1 MTEIADIEKK
11 DLLYKGKAKEMF
23 TTNDSDIMWVHYMD
37 QVTAF
42 NGKKKVQM
50 QGKGQTNCEISSLI
64 FTDLAKHGI
73 ENHFIKQL
81 DANNQLVKRVKIIPL
96 ETVVRNFASGSFEKR
111 YGVEHLM
118 AFEKPVTEFFYK
130 SDELDDPFINDFDA
144 EALNVAT
151 EDQMKKIRDIA
162 LKVNDRLKEIFSE
175 MNVDLVDFK
184 VEFGMT
190 SDGQLILA
198 DEISPDSCRLIDR
211 TTKKSL
217 DKDVFRKGLGALVP
231 VYKELLGRLEKVE
244 DVQ

>member
-1 MTEIADIEKK
+1 MTEIVKK

-23 TTNDSDIMWVHYMD
+23 TTNDPDTMWVHYMD

-50 QGKGQTNCEISSLI
+50 EGKGQTNCEISALI
-64 FTDLAKHGI
+64 FKDLANHGI
-73 ENHFIKQL
+73 KNHFIKQI
-81 DANNQLVKRVKIIPL
+81 DSNNQLVKRVKIIPL
-96 ETVVRNFASGSFEKR
+96 ETVVRNFASGSFEKKFA
-111 YGVEHLM
+111 VKHLM
-118 AFEKPVTEFFYK
+118 KFDKPVQEFFYK
-130 SDELDDPFINDFDA
+130 SDELDDPFINDFQA

-151 EDQMKKIRDIA
+151 EGQMNKMRAIA

-175 MNVDLVDFK
+175 MNIDLVDFK
-184 VEFGMT
+184 VEFGID
-190 SDGQLILA
+190 SDNELILA

-211 TTKKSL
+211 DTKKSL

-244 DVQ
+244 DVK

>member
-1 MTEIADIEKK
+1 MTEIVKK

-23 TTNDSDIMWVHYMD
+23 TTNDPDTMWVHYMD

-50 QGKGQTNCEISSLI
+50 EGKGQTNCEISALI
-64 FTDLAKHGI
+64 FKDLANHGI
-73 ENHFIKQL
+73 KNHFIKQI
-81 DANNQLVKRVKIIPL
+81 DSNNQLVKRVKIIPL
-96 ETVVRNFASGSFEKR
+96 ETVVRNFASGSFEKKFA
-111 YGVEHLM
+111 VKHLM
-118 AFEKPVTEFFYK
+118 KFDKPVQEFFYK
-130 SDELDDPFINDFDA
+130 SDELDDPFINDFQA

-151 EDQMKKIRDIA
+151 EDQMNKMRAIA

-175 MNVDLVDFK
+175 MNIDLVDFK
-184 VEFGMT
+184 VEFGID
-190 SDGQLILA
+190 SDNELILA

-211 TTKKSL
+211 DTKKSL

-244 DVQ
+244 DVK

>member
-1 MTEIADIEKK
+1 
-11 DLLYKGKAKEMF
+11 
-23 TTNDSDIMWVHYMD
+23 
-37 QVTAF
+37 
-42 NGKKKVQM
+42 
-50 QGKGQTNCEISSLI
+50 
-64 FTDLAKHGI
+64 
-73 ENHFIKQL
+73 
-81 DANNQLVKRVKIIPL
+81 
-96 ETVVRNFASGSFEKR
+96 
-111 YGVEHLM
+111 M

>member
-1 MTEIADIEKK
+1 MTDLTQIEKR

-23 TTNDSDIMWVHYMD
+23 TTNDPDIMWVHYMD

-50 QGKGQTNCEISSLI
+50 AGKGQTNCEISALI

-111 YGVEHLM
+111 FAVKHLLK
-118 AFEKPVTEFFYK
+118 FDKPITEFYYK
-130 SDELDDPFINDFDA
+130 SDELDDPFINDFEV
-144 EALNVAT
+144 EALKIAT
-151 EDQMKKIRDIA
+151 EDQMNQIRAIA
-162 LKVNDRLKEIFSE
+162 LMVNNRLKEIFDK
-175 MNVDLVDFK
+175 MAIDLVDFK
-184 VEFGMT
+184 VEIGIDR
-190 SDGQLILA
+190 DGKLILA
-198 DEISPDSCRLIDR
+198 DEISPDSCRLVDR
-211 TTKKSL
+211 KTKKSL
-217 DKDVFRKGLGALVP
+217 DKDVFRKGLGELVP

-244 DVQ
+244 GVN